1 MSVSHPSDAGRG
13 RAFGSHRQRQ
23 RGFTLIE
30 LMVTIAVIAIL
41 SAIAAPSMV
50 ALMNSNR
57 LSSTAG
63 ELTAA
68 AQLARVEA
76 IRRNAPVRLCR
87 STDGTTC
94 SNGADWRGWAIVGN
108 NNLDAG
114 EDVVRGGLF
123 PGNVQL
129 AGPAA
134 GITFSSAGLIP
145 AAEVL
150 TVCIPTTRPT
160 DNQRV
165 ITISVAGHISTERA
179 DGGGACS

>member
-1 MSVSHPSDAGRG
+1 MSVSHPSDAGSGGAVHR
-13 RAFGSHRQRQ
+13 RRQRQ

-50 ALMNSNR
+50 SLMNSNR

-94 SNGADWRGWAIVGN
+94 SNGADWGGWAIVGN
-108 NNLDAG
+108 NNLDDS
-114 EDVVRGGLF
+114 EEVVRGGLF

-129 AGPAA
+129 AGPAG
-134 GITFSSAGLIP
+134 GITFNSAGLIP
-145 AAEVL
+145 SAQVL
-150 TVCIPTTRPT
+150 TVCIPTTRPVE
-160 DNQRV
+160 NQRV
-165 ITISVAGHISTERA
+165 ITISVAGHITTERA

>member
-1 MSVSHPSDAGRG
+1 MLKLR
-13 RAFGSHRQRQ
+13 RQL

-68 AQLARVEA
+68 VQLARAEA
-76 IRRNAPVRLCR
+76 IRRNSPVRLCR

-94 SNGADWRGWAIVGN
+94 SDGADWGGWAVVGN
-108 NNLDAG
+108 NNLDDD

-129 AGPAA
+129 AGPEG
-134 GITFSSAGLIP
+134 GITFNSAGLTP
-145 AAEVL
+145 SAQVL
-150 TVCIPTTRPT
+150 TVCIPTERPA

-165 ITISVAGHISTERA
+165 ITVSVAGHVASQRVN
-179 DGGGACS
+179 GGGTCS